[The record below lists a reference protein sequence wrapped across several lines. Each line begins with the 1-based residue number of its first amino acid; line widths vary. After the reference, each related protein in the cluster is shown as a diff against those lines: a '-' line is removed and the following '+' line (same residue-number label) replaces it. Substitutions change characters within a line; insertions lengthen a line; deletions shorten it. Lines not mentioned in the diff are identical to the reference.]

1 MDELMQQLQQ
11 RAGLTQDQAQKA
23 AGIFTEFL
31 GSHLSDQEMQSFASK
46 VPGIGQFADKLPKG
60 TAEKL
65 GGMLRGFGQERHP

>member
-11 RAGLTQDQAQKA
+11 RAGLSQDQAQKA
-23 AGIFTEFL
+23 TAIFTEFL
-31 GSHLSDQEMQSFASK
+31 SNHLSDQEMQSFASK

-65 GGMLRGFGQERHP
+65 SGMLRGFGEERKP